1 MQYVFDGCII
11 LTMILFTVI
20 GIKKGVVKS
29 ITEFIGAIAA
39 AFVSSWL
46 AGIASTWIF
55 DTFFKQ
61 GLVEKI
67 IAATQNITGEALGT
81 SIFADL
87 PDFIVGLLEM
97 GGITAD
103 TINSGIA
110 ATGKDMALA
119 VTNTISPVFISIIKV
134 FAVIIIFLIL
144 MFIVKA
150 IAGLLS
156 GICHLPV
163 LHQIN
168 GLLGGVFGF
177 LFGTVI
183 IWVVIGGFQ
192 FFKPMMGSEMQA
204 DLQKTIDSS
213 YVAKIVIPM
222 NPIKWIFE

>member
-11 LTMILFTVI
+11 LAMILFTVI

-55 DTFFKQ
+55 DTFFRQ
-61 GLVEKI
+61 GLLEKI
-67 IAATQNITGEALGT
+67 TAATQNVTGETIGT
-81 SIFADL
+81 RIFGDL
-87 PDFIVGLLEM
+87 PDFIVRLLEM
-97 GGITAD
+97 SGITAD
-103 TINSGIA
+103 TINNSIA
-110 ATGKDMALA
+110 ASGKDIALA

-156 GICHLPV
+156 GIFQLPV
-163 LHQIN
+163 LRQIN

-183 IWVVIGGFQ
+183 IWIVIGGIQ
-192 FFKPMMGSEMQA
+192 FFKPMMDSKMQE